1 MRIEPTLSRMLATRM
16 LAGRM
21 LALAGL
27 VALLPWG
34 ARAEGPPPP
43 ADLVKAELAAEAA
56 SIAPGTTLWLDLH
69 LAVKPGWHVYWQ
81 NPGDSGLPTS
91 IDWKLPPDFS
101 PGPINWP
108 VPEHFVQNGIG
119 NYGYA
124 GIVDLLV
131 PISVPNAS
139 VPGQTALFEAEAS
152 WLSCSDI
159 CIPGGQNLSLSLP
172 IAERSAPDPSTA
184 QLFAAARRHL
194 PAPAPFETRFASTG
208 SYFRLV
214 VPSSAVAQM
223 RNPTGMFFPV
233 KESLI
238 DAAATPHTERDSDG
252 LAILLPKASDVH
264 SAPATLNGVL
274 SLRGEDGAERAF
286 EISANPIPGVPA
298 EGGIVWWQ
306 ALLLA
311 FLGGVV
317 LNAMPCVFPILSL
330 KLLSVAQQA
339 HGHRS
344 ERAYH
349 GLAYTAGV
357 LASFAALGIALLA
370 LRAGGQAVGWGFQ
383 LQSPVF
389 VTVLA
394 YVLFAMGLS
403 LSGVAGF
410 GGALGGV
417 GGRLAARSGLAGAF
431 FTGVLATIVAT
442 PCTAPF
448 MGAALGFALIAPP
461 AVAIGIFLALGL
473 GLAAPYLAASLTY
486 RWQRLLPKPGRWMEF
501 VKQLL
506 SFPLYGTVA
515 WLLWVLIQEVG
526 PGDALGA
533 LFGLVLVAFAVWVYG
548 QTRFAAPLG
557 WWLGTGLAAAGGAAA
572 IFLAASLTGA
582 VPAKS
587 AVLRDGLPY
596 EPFTPQRLAALETA
610 GKPVFVNLTASWCV
624 TCLINERVALDS
636 GVVRQAFAE
645 RSIIPLKGD
654 WTSQNPEITQFLQQF
669 GRSGVPLYLL
679 YSGRGGE
686 PVMLPQIL
694 TAASVLDAIGKS

>member
-1 MRIEPTLSRMLATRM
+1 MRIEPIL
-16 LAGRM
+16 GRM

-34 ARAEGPPPP
+34 ARAEGPPSP
-43 ADLVKAELAAEAA
+43 ADLVKAELVAEAA

-101 PGPINWP
+101 PGPISWP

-172 IAERSAPDPSTA
+172 VAERSAADPSTA

-208 SYFRLV
+208 NYFRLV
-214 VPSSAVAQM
+214 VPSSTVAQM

-238 DAAATPHTERDSDG
+238 DAAAMPNTERDSDG
-252 LAILLPKASDVH
+252 LAILLPKASDVR
-264 SAPATLNGVL
+264 SAPATLDGVL
-274 SLRGEDGAERAF
+274 SLRGEDGAERAY
-286 EISANPIPGVPA
+286 EISANPAPA
-298 EGGIVWWQ
+298 APVEGGVVWWQ

-330 KLLSVAQQA
+330 KLLSVAQHA

-349 GLAYTAGV
+349 GIAYTAGV

-389 VTVLA
+389 VAVLA
-394 YVLFAMGLS
+394 YLLFAMGLS

-417 GGRLAARSGLAGAF
+417 GGRLATRSGLAGTF
-431 FTGVLATIVAT
+431 FTGILATIVAT

-448 MGAALGFALIAPP
+448 MGAALGFALIAP
-461 AVAIGIFLALGL
+461 AALAIGIFLALGL
-473 GLAAPYLAASLTY
+473 GLAAPYLTASLTY

-506 SFPLYGTVA
+506 AFPLYGTVA

-526 PGDALGA
+526 PDNALGA

-572 IFLAASLTGA
+572 IFFAASLTGA
-582 VPAKS
+582 MPAKS
-587 AVLRDGLPY
+587 AAFRDGLQY
-596 EPFTPQRLAALETA
+596 QPFTPQRLADLESA
-610 GKPVFVNLTASWCV
+610 GRPVFVNLTASWCV

-636 GVVRQAFAE
+636 DAVRQAFAE
-645 RSIIPLKGD
+645 RSIVPLKGD
-654 WTSQNPEITQFLQQF
+654 WTSQNPEITKFLQQF

-679 YSGRGGE
+679 YSGKGGE
-686 PVMLPQIL
+686 PIMLPQIL
-694 TAASVLDAIGKS
+694 TASSVLDAIGKS

>member
-1 MRIEPTLSRMLATRM
+1 MRIEPTLSRISAF
-16 LAGRM
+16 
-21 LALAGL
+21 AGL
-27 VALLPWG
+27 VTLLSSGSTWAG
-34 ARAEGPPPP
+34 GPPAPE
-43 ADLVKAELAAEAA
+43 DLVKPGLAAETA
-56 SIAPGTTLWLDLH
+56 SISAEATLWVDLH

-131 PISVPNAS
+131 PINVPNTSA
-139 VPGQTALFEAEAS
+139 PGQTALFEAEAS

-238 DAAATPHTERDSDG
+238 DAAAKPRTERDSDG
-252 LAILLPKASDVH
+252 LAILLPKASDVR
-264 SAPATLNGVL
+264 SAPATLDGVL

-344 ERAYH
+344 ER
-349 GLAYTAGV
+349 
-357 LASFAALGIALLA
+357 
-370 LRAGGQAVGWGFQ
+370 RKRGF
-383 LQSPVF
+383 
-389 VTVLA
+389 
-394 YVLFAMGLS
+394 
-403 LSGVAGF
+403 
-410 GGALGGV
+410 
-417 GGRLAARSGLAGAF
+417 
-431 FTGVLATIVAT
+431 
-442 PCTAPF
+442 
-448 MGAALGFALIAPP
+448 
-461 AVAIGIFLALGL
+461 
-473 GLAAPYLAASLTY
+473 
-486 RWQRLLPKPGRWMEF
+486 
-501 VKQLL
+501 
-506 SFPLYGTVA
+506 
-515 WLLWVLIQEVG
+515 
-526 PGDALGA
+526 
-533 LFGLVLVAFAVWVYG
+533 
-548 QTRFAAPLG
+548 
-557 WWLGTGLAAAGGAAA
+557 
-572 IFLAASLTGA
+572 
-582 VPAKS
+582 
-587 AVLRDGLPY
+587 
-596 EPFTPQRLAALETA
+596 
-610 GKPVFVNLTASWCV
+610 
-624 TCLINERVALDS
+624 
-636 GVVRQAFAE
+636 
-645 RSIIPLKGD
+645 
-654 WTSQNPEITQFLQQF
+654 
-669 GRSGVPLYLL
+669 
-679 YSGRGGE
+679 
-686 PVMLPQIL
+686 
-694 TAASVLDAIGKS
+694 

>member
-1 MRIEPTLSRMLATRM
+1 MQIEATLSKLLTV
-16 LAGRM
+16 
-21 LALAGL
+21 AGL
-27 VALLPWG
+27 VALLSWG

-43 ADLVKAELAAEAA
+43 ADLVKAELVAEAG
-56 SIAPGTTLWLDLH
+56 SVAPGTTLWLDLH

-91 IDWKLPPDFS
+91 IDWKLPPGFS
-101 PGPINWP
+101 PAPINWP

-124 GIVDLLV
+124 GTVDLLV
-131 PISVPNAS
+131 PIAVPNGSA
-139 VPGQTALFEAEAS
+139 PGQTALFQADAS
-152 WLSCSDI
+152 WLACSDI
-159 CIPGGQNLSLSLP
+159 CIPGGQELSLSLP
-172 IAERSAPDPSTA
+172 VAARSAPDPATA
-184 QLFAAARRHL
+184 QLFAAARGDL

-214 VPSSAVAQM
+214 VPASAVADM

-238 DAAATPHTERDSDG
+238 DAAAKPRTERDGDG
-252 LAILLPKASDVH
+252 LAILLPKASDAL
-264 SAPATLNGVL
+264 SAPPTLDGVL
-274 SLRGEDGAERAF
+274 SLRSEDGAERAY
-286 EISANPIPGVPA
+286 EISANPAPSAPV
-298 EGGIVWWQ
+298 EGGIVWWH
-306 ALLLA
+306 ALVLA

-330 KLLSVAQQA
+330 KLLSVAQHA
-339 HGHRS
+339 HEHRS

-357 LASFAALGIALLA
+357 LVSFAALGIALLA

-389 VTVLA
+389 VAVLA
-394 YVLFAMGLS
+394 YLLFAMGLS
-403 LSGVAGF
+403 LSGVAAF

-417 GGRLAARSGLAGAF
+417 GGRLATRSGPAGTF

-448 MGAALGFALIAPP
+448 MGAALGFALIAPA
-461 AVAIGIFLALGL
+461 AVSIGIFLVLGL
-473 GLAAPYLAASLTY
+473 GLAAPYLIASLTY
-486 RWQRLLPKPGRWMEF
+486 RWQRLVPKPGRWMDF

-506 SFPLYGTVA
+506 AFPLYGTVA

-557 WWLGTGLAAAGGAAA
+557 WWLGTGAAAAGSAAA
-572 IFLAASLTGA
+572 ILLAASLAGA

-587 AVLRDGLPY
+587 AALRDGLQY

-624 TCLINERVALDS
+624 TCLINERVALDTS
-636 GVVRQAFAE
+636 AVRQAFAE
-645 RSIIPLKGD
+645 RGIVPLKGD
-654 WTSQNPEITQFLQQF
+654 WTSQNPEITRFLQQF

-686 PVMLPQIL
+686 PQMLPQIL

>member
-1 MRIEPTLSRMLATRM
+1 MRIGAILKTMS
-16 LAGRM
+16 
-21 LALAGL
+21 ALAGL
-27 VALLPWG
+27 VALLSSG
-34 ARAEGPPPP
+34 SARAGGPPAPE
-43 ADLVKAELAAEAA
+43 DLVRAGLIAETA
-56 SIAPGTTLWLDLH
+56 SIAAGATLWADLR
-69 LAVKPGWHVYWQ
+69 LEVKPGWHIYWQ
-81 NPGDSGLPTS
+81 NPGDSGLPTA
-91 IDWKLPPDFS
+91 IDWKLPPGFS
-101 PGPINWP
+101 AGRILWP

-119 NYGYA
+119 NFGYA
-124 GIVDLLV
+124 GTVDLLV
-131 PISVPNAS
+131 PISAPKELA
-139 VPGQTALFEAEAS
+139 PGQTAVLDAEAS
-152 WLSCSDI
+152 WLACADI
-159 CIPGGQNLSLSLP
+159 CIPGSAKLALKLAVAAQP
-172 IAERSAPDPSTA
+172 AAPDPA
-184 QLFAAARRHL
+184 VAPQFAAARGRL
-194 PAPAPFETRFASTG
+194 PAPAPFETRFALDAHG
-208 SYFRLV
+208 FRIL
-214 VPSSAVAQM
+214 VPSSAVGEL
-223 RNPTGMFFPV
+223 RNPTGMFFPI

-238 DAAATPHTERDSDG
+238 DAAADPRVERRGDG
-252 LAILLPKASDVH
+252 LAIVLPKASDGTA
-264 SAPATLNGVL
+264 APATLDGVL
-274 SLRGEDGAERAF
+274 ALRGEDGGERAF
-286 EISANPIPGVPA
+286 EVSANPVPGVPA
-298 EGGIVWWQ
+298 ESGIVWWQ
-306 ALLLA
+306 AVLLA
-311 FLGGVV
+311 FLGGIV

-330 KLLSVAQQA
+330 KLLGVAQHA
-339 HGHRS
+339 HGHPS

-370 LRAGGQAVGWGFQ
+370 LRAGGQAAGWGFQ

-389 VTVLA
+389 VAVLA
-394 YVLFAMGLS
+394 YLLFAMGLS

-417 GGRLAARSGLAGAF
+417 GGRLAARSGLAGTF
-431 FTGVLATIVAT
+431 FTGVLATVVAT

-448 MGAALGFALIAPP
+448 MGAALGFALIAPA

-506 SFPLYGTVA
+506 AFPLYGTVA

-526 PGDALGA
+526 PGDAFGA

-572 IFLAASLTGA
+572 ILLAASLTGA
-582 VPAKS
+582 VPANS
-587 AVLRDGLPY
+587 AALRDGLQY

-636 GVVRQAFAE
+636 GAVRQAFAE
-645 RSIIPLKGD
+645 RGIVPLKGD
-654 WTSQNPEITQFLQQF
+654 WTSQNPEITEFLQQF

>member
-1 MRIEPTLSRMLATRM
+1 MPV
-16 LAGRM
+16 
-21 LALAGL
+21 LAGL
-27 VALLPWG
+27 VALLATGGVRG
-34 ARAEGPPPP
+34 AGPPDP
-43 ADLVKAELAAEAA
+43 ADLVKANIVPETA
-56 SIAPGTTLWLDLH
+56 SIAAGATLWVDLH
-69 LAVKPGWHVYWQ
+69 LEVKPGWHIYWQ
-81 NPGDSGLPTS
+81 NPGDSGLPTT
-91 IDWKLPPDFS
+91 IDWKLPPRFS
-101 PGPINWP
+101 AEHILWP
-108 VPEHFVQNGIG
+108 APEHFVQNGIG

-124 GIVDLLV
+124 GTVDLLV
-131 PISVPNAS
+131 PIAAS
-139 VPGQTALFEAEAS
+139 KELAAGQTAVLDAEAS
-152 WLSCSDI
+152 WLACADI
-159 CIPGGQNLSLSLP
+159 CIPGGAKLGLKLP
-172 IAERSAPDPSTA
+172 VASQHPAPDPVVA
-184 QLFAAARRHL
+184 PLFATARRHL
-194 PAPAPFETRFASTG
+194 PTPAPFETRFASDADD
-208 SYFRLV
+208 FRLL
-214 VPSSAVAQM
+214 VPASAIGEM
-223 RNPTGMFFPV
+223 RNPTGMFFPT
-233 KESLI
+233 KDSLI
-238 DAAATPHTERDSDG
+238 DAAANPRIERRGDG
-252 LAILLPKASDVH
+252 LAIVLPKASDGTA
-264 SAPATLNGVL
+264 APATLDGVL

-286 EISANPIPGVPA
+286 DISANPVPGAPA
-298 EGGIVWWQ
+298 ESGIVWWQ

-311 FLGGVV
+311 FLGGIV

-330 KLLSVAQQA
+330 KLLSVAQHA
-339 HGHRS
+339 HGQRS

-357 LASFAALGIALLA
+357 LASFAALGVALLA
-370 LRAGGQAVGWGFQ
+370 LRAGGQAAGWGFQ

-389 VTVLA
+389 VAVLA
-394 YVLFAMGLS
+394 YLLFAMGLS

-417 GGRLAARSGLAGAF
+417 GGRLATRSGLAGTF

-448 MGAALGFALIAPP
+448 MGAALGFALIAPA

-506 SFPLYGTVA
+506 AFPLYGTVA

-557 WWLGTGLAAAGGAAA
+557 WWLGAGLAAAGGAAA

-582 VPAKS
+582 VPAGAVPAKS
-587 AVLRDGLPY
+587 AALRDGLQY

-636 GVVRQAFAE
+636 GAVRQAFAE
-645 RSIIPLKGD
+645 RGIIPLKGD

-694 TAASVLDAIGKS
+694 TAASLLDAIGKS

>member
-1 MRIEPTLSRMLATRM
+1 MRIEATLRRIS
-16 LAGRM
+16 
-21 LALAGL
+21 ALAVL
-27 VALLPWG
+27 VALLSSG
-34 ARAEGPPPP
+34 SARAGGPPAPE
-43 ADLVKAELAAEAA
+43 DLVKADLVAETA
-56 SIAPGTTLWLDLH
+56 SIAAGATLWVDLH
-69 LAVKPGWHVYWQ
+69 LEVKPGWHVYWQ
-81 NPGDSGLPTS
+81 NPGDSGLPTT
-91 IDWKLPPDFS
+91 IDWKLPPGFS
-101 PGPINWP
+101 AGHILWP

-124 GIVDLLV
+124 GTVDLLV
-131 PISVPNAS
+131 PIAAPKELAV
-139 VPGQTALFEAEAS
+139 GQTAVLDAEAS
-152 WLSCSDI
+152 WLACADI
-159 CIPGGQNLSLSLP
+159 CIPGGAKLGLKLP
-172 IAERSAPDPSTA
+172 VAAQPSAPDPA
-184 QLFAAARRHL
+184 VAPLFAAARRHL
-194 PAPAPFETRFASTG
+194 PVPAPFETRFASDAHD
-208 SYFRLV
+208 FRLL
-214 VPSSAVAQM
+214 VPSSAIGEL
-223 RNPTGMFFPV
+223 RNPTGMFFPT

-238 DAAATPHTERDSDG
+238 DAAADPRIERRGDG
-252 LAILLPKASDVH
+252 LAIVLPKASDGTA
-264 SAPATLNGVL
+264 APATLDGVL
-274 SLRGEDGAERAF
+274 ALRGEDGAERAF

-330 KLLSVAQQA
+330 KLLSVAQHA

-389 VTVLA
+389 VAVLA
-394 YVLFAMGLS
+394 YLLFAMGLS
-403 LSGVAGF
+403 LSGVADF

-417 GGRLAARSGLAGAF
+417 GGRLAARSGLAGTF

-448 MGAALGFALIAPP
+448 MGAALGFALIAPA

-473 GLAAPYLAASLTY
+473 GLAAPYLVASLTY
-486 RWQRLLPKPGRWMEF
+486 RWQRLLPKPG
-501 VKQLL
+501 
-506 SFPLYGTVA
+506 TVDGIRQTA
-515 WLLWVLIQEVG
+515 ARLPALWHGRV
-526 PGDALGA
+526 
-533 LFGLVLVAFAVWVYG
+533 
-548 QTRFAAPLG
+548 APLG
-557 WWLGTGLAAAGGAAA
+557 ADPGGRTRRCIGCVVRAGARRFRGVGLWTDAACRASRLVARHRTGRRRGRRRNLSRRFPHWITVG
-572 IFLAASLTGA
+572 GA

-587 AVLRDGLPY
+587 AALRDGLQY

-636 GVVRQAFAE
+636 SAVRQAFAE
-645 RSIIPLKGD
+645 RGIVPLKGD

>member
-1 MRIEPTLSRMLATRM
+1 MRIGATLRRIS
-16 LAGRM
+16 
-21 LALAGL
+21 ALAGL
-27 VALLPWG
+27 VTLLSSG
-34 ARAEGPPPP
+34 SARAGGPPAPE
-43 ADLVKAELAAEAA
+43 DLVTAGLVAEAA
-56 SIAPGTTLWLDLH
+56 SLAAGATLWVDLH
-69 LAVKPGWHVYWQ
+69 LEVKPGWHIYWQ
-81 NPGDSGLPTS
+81 NPGDSGLPTT
-91 IDWKLPPDFS
+91 IDWKLPPGFS
-101 PGPINWP
+101 AGHILWP

-124 GIVDLLV
+124 GTVDLLV
-131 PISVPNAS
+131 PIAAPKELAV
-139 VPGQTALFEAEAS
+139 GQTAVLDAEAS
-152 WLSCSDI
+152 WLACADI
-159 CIPGGQNLSLSLP
+159 CIPGSAKLGLELP
-172 IAERSAPDPSTA
+172 VAAQLPAPDPVVA
-184 QLFAAARRHL
+184 PLFAAARRHL
-194 PAPAPFETRFASTG
+194 PMPAPFETRFAS
-208 SYFRLV
+208 YADEFRLLFR
-214 VPSSAVAQM
+214 SSAIGQL
-223 RNPTGMFFPV
+223 RNPTGMFFPT
-233 KESLI
+233 KDSLI
-238 DAAATPHTERDSDG
+238 DAAANPRIERRGDG
-252 LAILLPKASDVH
+252 LAIVLPKASGGTA
-264 SAPATLNGVL
+264 APATLDGVL

-286 EISANPIPGVPA
+286 DVSANPVPGAPA
-298 EGGIVWWQ
+298 EGAIVWWQ

-311 FLGGVV
+311 FLGGIV

-330 KLLSVAQQA
+330 KLLSVAQHA
-339 HGHRS
+339 HGQRS

-389 VTVLA
+389 VAVLA
-394 YVLFAMGLS
+394 YLLFAMGLS
-403 LSGVAGF
+403 LSGAAGF

-417 GGRLAARSGLAGAF
+417 GGRLAARSGLAGTF
-431 FTGVLATIVAT
+431 FTGILATIVAT

-448 MGAALGFALIAPP
+448 MGAALGFALIAP
-461 AVAIGIFLALGL
+461 AALAIGIFLALGL

-501 VKQLL
+501 VRQLL
-506 SFPLYGTVA
+506 AFPLYGTVA

-557 WWLGTGLAAAGGAAA
+557 WWLGTGLAAAGSAAA

-582 VPAKS
+582 VPAGAVPAKS
-587 AVLRDGLPY
+587 AVLRDGLQY

-610 GKPVFVNLTASWCV
+610 RKPVFVNLTASWCV

-636 GVVRQAFAE
+636 QAVRQAFAE
-645 RSIIPLKGD
+645 RGIVPLKGD

-679 YSGRGGE
+679 YSGRGDE

-694 TAASVLDAIGKS
+694 TAASVLDAIGKT